1 MRVTKNQLIEMLKA
15 KLNHLRYYERNTY
28 MAYITAETEEARN
41 DARTS
46 IADLNEDLSRTQKKL
61 ESLKS

>member
-1 MRVTKNQLIEMLKA
+1 MRVTKNQLIEMVKA
-15 KLNHLRYYERNTY
+15 KLHHLRSYERYTY

-46 IADLNEDLSRTQKKL
+46 IADLNEDLARTQKKL
-61 ESLKS
+61 ESLQS